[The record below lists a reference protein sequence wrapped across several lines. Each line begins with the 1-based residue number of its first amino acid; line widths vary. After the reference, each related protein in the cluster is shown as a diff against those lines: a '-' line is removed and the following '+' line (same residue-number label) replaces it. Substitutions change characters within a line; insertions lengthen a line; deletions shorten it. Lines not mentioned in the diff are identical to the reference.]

1 MEAES
6 NHLFQLLDKNLER
19 CNKLGNWTAPDIVS
33 FEYWDV
39 RYVLPKYL
47 MEGVEQIINYL
58 AEKYKVKGKLSDNDR
73 LSFYFH
79 IKDELLRVAEMERS
93 GEASLVSQM
102 TASKTKG
109 KIKPSPRR
117 QSFPELM
124 ELDLLSNGDPIK
136 AQIIK
141 KMKYEDVWESLLAR
155 AIKNEDEYKT

>member
-19 CNKLGNWTAPDIVS
+19 SNKLGNWTAPDIVS

-58 AEKYKVKGKLSDNDR
+58 VEKYNIKGKLSDNDR

-79 IKDELLRVAEMERS
+79 IKDELLRVAEMERT
-93 GEASLVSQM
+93 GEASLVSRM
-102 TASKTKG
+102 TATKTKA

-117 QSFPELM
+117 QSFPEVM
-124 ELDLLSNGDPIK
+124 ELDILSNGDPIK

-141 KMKYEDVWESLLAR
+141 KMKYEEVWETLLAR
-155 AIKNEDEYKT
+155 AIKNEDEYKS